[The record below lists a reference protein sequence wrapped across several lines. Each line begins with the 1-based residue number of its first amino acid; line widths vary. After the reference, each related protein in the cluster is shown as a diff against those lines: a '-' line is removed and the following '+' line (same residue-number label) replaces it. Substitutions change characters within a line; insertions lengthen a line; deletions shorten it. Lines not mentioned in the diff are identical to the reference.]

1 MPSDDPTETPIPVIT
16 ENSNTADKK
25 VEKDKKDKAEELSEE
40 DAALKEGLELAVQR
54 LMEDEVPLHK
64 PALLHLSNEIKS
76 ATSSMTSV
84 PKPLKFLRPHYESLK
99 VVYNRWE
106 ETHEMKPLLADVL
119 SVLAMTMAPAGSRE
133 CLKFKLLGTSTDCS
147 AWGHEYVRSLA
158 GEISEEYNAQSS
170 VAELELAEEE
180 YMISEELMTLV
191 EDIVP
196 FQMHHNAE
204 AEAMD
209 LLMEIRQL
217 NKLIDSPVVDER
229 NFERVCLYLLRSVDY
244 VYDPEDLATL
254 YQVTF
259 HIYQTQ
265 RRFSDALRVAL
276 KMDDE
281 KKVLSLF
288 ALSGEDGPSAVEKQ
302 QMALILG
309 RHRSHITLNDPS
321 LDPLVGNHLLSS
333 QFRHVARSM
342 DLAKAK
348 SAEDIV
354 GGPSSARKNK
364 AASDPFAALF
374 NRDANSNGTESAR
387 GNLAL
392 SLINAFVNAG
402 HDSDMYMHNTLMD
415 EANNDTSASSKE
427 GVTTQ
432 SVLTD
437 WLSRNKGSGLSVA
450 AASLGLVSM
459 WNVEEGLNRVDPL
472 LYHSDVNVKA
482 GAVLAIGIMN
492 CGVNDEADAAL
503 ALLSDYLVDDNAPT
517 AVRQAAILGLGICYA
532 GTRKVEVKDVLEG
545 VVNNSEATSIGAF
558 AEAALASTALGLVF
572 AGTADDEVGS
582 TILQRLM
589 ETPNTDLDQPLSRL
603 LVLGLGL
610 LFLNKGE
617 LADPFL
623 EALQTIEHRRGQF
636 ATTVL
641 ESCAYAATGNVLKVQ
656 EMLRLCAEHAP
667 LALPA
672 NTGSSGSAGASSG
685 PGGAMAGLAGLLS
698 PGGGGGGGG
707 AAAPTNATT
716 AASEGKEDPA
726 LLEQSV
732 ALGERQGAAVLGIAL
747 VALGE
752 EVGSEMSLRS
762 FDHLLQYGDLAV
774 RRSVPLAL
782 ALLHLSNPDYT
793 IVDQLSRLSH
803 DVDLD
808 TAMAA
813 ILGLGIISAGT
824 NNSRVANLLRQLAE
838 FYAKDAQVLLVV
850 RMAQGLNSLGKGLLT
865 LSPFHSD
872 RLLLQTPGL
881 AAILVVLHL
890 ALDLTHTLLDSN
902 SSSSQV
908 GGQPQWLFVLAA
920 AMSPRYL
927 HTVTSTSSSSTSDE
941 VQLETQTV
949 SVRVGLAVETVGQ
962 AGRPKTITGFQT
974 HTTPVL
980 LGAKDRAE
988 LASRDFRAVTGTVE
1002 GVVIVEKVEEKE
1014 L

>member
-1 MPSDDPTETPIPVIT
+1 MPSEDPTETPIPVIT
-16 ENSNTADKK
+16 ENSNVDKK
-25 VEKDKKDKAEELSEE
+25 VEKDKKDKPEELSEE
-40 DAALKEGLELAVQR
+40 DNALKEGLELAVQR
-54 LMEDEVPLHK
+54 LMEDDISLHK
-64 PALLHLSNEIKS
+64 SALLHLSNEIKS

-106 ETHEMKPLLADVL
+106 ETHDMKPLLADVL
-119 SVLAMTMAPAGSRE
+119 SVLAMTMAAAGSRE

-158 GEISEEYNAQSS
+158 GEISEEVNALSS
-170 VAELELAEEE
+170 AAELELAEEE
-180 YMISEELMTLV
+180 YTISDELMTLV

-204 AEAMD
+204 AEAVD

-229 NFERVCLYLLRSVDY
+229 NFERVCLYLLRSAAY

-265 RRFSDALRVAL
+265 RRFTDALRVAL
-276 KMDDE
+276 KMGDE
-281 KKVLSLF
+281 EKVLSLF
-288 ALSGEDGPSAVEKQ
+288 ALSDENGPSPLQKQ

-309 RHRSHITLNDPS
+309 RHRSHISLNDPS

-342 DLAKAK
+342 DLSKAK
-348 SAEDIV
+348 SAEDVV
-354 GGPSSARKNK
+354 GGPGSSRKNK
-364 AASDPFAALF
+364 SASDPFAALF
-374 NRDANSNGTESAR
+374 NRDSNSNNGTESAR
-387 GNLAL
+387 GNLGL

-402 HDSDMYMHNTLMD
+402 HDSDVYMHNTLMD
-415 EANNDTSASSKE
+415 TSNENVSASSKE
-427 GVTTQ
+427 TVTTQ

-437 WLSRNKGSGLSVA
+437 WLSRNKGTGLSVA

-459 WNVEEGLNRVDPL
+459 WNVEEGLNRIDPL

-482 GAVLAIGIMN
+482 GAVLAIGVMH
-492 CGVNDEADAAL
+492 CGVKDEADAAL
-503 ALLSDYLVDDNAPT
+503 ALLSDYLLDDSAPT

-532 GTRKVEVKDVLEG
+532 GTRKDEVKDVLEG
-545 VVNNSEATSIGAF
+545 VVSNAESTSIGAF
-558 AEAALASTALGLVF
+558 TEAALASTALGLVF

-582 TILQRLM
+582 SILQRLM
-589 ETPNTDLDQPLSRL
+589 EASTTDLDQSLSRL
-603 LVLGLGL
+603 LVLGLSL

-617 LADPFL
+617 AADPFI
-623 EALQTIEHRRGQF
+623 EALQTIEHRRGSY
-636 ATTVL
+636 AVTVL

-672 NTGSSGSAGASSG
+672 NTAPSSTSAAASGA
-685 PGGAMAGLAGLLS
+685 GGAMAGLTGLLN
-698 PGGGGGGGG
+698 PGG
-707 AAAPTNATT
+707 AAPSGAANNTST
-716 AASEGKEDPA
+716 AVADNKEHSV

-808 TAMAA
+808 TAMSA

-838 FYAKDAQVLLVV
+838 FYVKDAQVLLVV
-850 RMAQGLNSLGKGLLT
+850 RIAQGFNGLGKGLLS

-927 HTVTSTSSSSTSDE
+927 HTVTSTSSSSE
-941 VQLETQTV
+941 ELQLETQSV

-1002 GVVIVEKVEEKE
+1002 GVVIVEKVEDKE